1 MGRVQEIV
9 IPYSPRRE
17 MVAFHERTERFA
29 CIVAHRRYG
38 KTVGCANDLQKDV
51 LECPREAPHFAYVAP
66 TYAQAKDVVWEYLKK
81 FASPIP
87 GVTFHESELR
97 VNYPNGGRIR
107 LYGAE
112 NYERIR
118 GIYLDGIVL
127 DEYGDIDP
135 RAWAEVI
142 RPALADR
149 QGRATFIGTPK
160 GENHFAEV
168 YRRAML
174 DPDWFSL
181 TLRASETGVL
191 PQSELDAARREM
203 TPSQYA
209 REFECS
215 FAAATEGAIF
225 AADIEVAEQERRIG
239 RVPRDPLMQ
248 VHTSWDLGID
258 DATAIWFWQQAGQE
272 VRAIDYMEVSGES
285 LHELARR
292 VLAKNYNWGQ
302 HILPHDVE
310 VREMGTGKSRKEMLQ
325 LAGLSDIV
333 VTPALPV
340 QDGIEAARVML
351 AKVWFDAEKCARGL
365 QCLRNYRRE
374 FDEKRRVFKDKPL
387 HDWTSHAADALR
399 YFCMMR
405 SVGRYVFMPNDPGVV
420 YETDYS
426 VFGR

>member
-1 MGRVQEIV
+1 MGVQEIV
-9 IPYSPRRE
+9 IPYTPRKE
-17 MVAFHERTERFA
+17 MIEYHDRTQRFA

-38 KTVGCANDLQKDV
+38 KTVGSANDLQKDC
-51 LECPREAPHFAYVAP
+51 LQCPREAPRFAYIAP
-66 TYAQAKDVVWEYLKK
+66 TYAQAKDVVWEYLKR
-81 FASPIP
+81 FAAPIP
-87 GVTFHESELR
+87 GVSFHESELR
-97 VNYPNGGRIR
+97 VDYPNGGRIR

-112 NYERIR
+112 NYERLR
-118 GIYLDGIVL
+118 GLYLDGIVL

-168 YRRAML
+168 YRRAMQ

-191 PQSELDAARREM
+191 LQTELDAARREM
-203 TPSQYA
+203 TPNQYA

-225 AADIEVAEQERRIG
+225 AAEVEIAEREKRIG
-239 RVPRDPLMQ
+239 KVPRDPLLQ

-258 DATAIWFWQQAGQE
+258 DATAVWFWQQVGAE
-272 VRAIDYMEVSGES
+272 VRAIDYMEVSGEP
-285 LHELARR
+285 LHEIARR
-292 VLAKNYNWGQ
+292 VLEKRYNWGQ

-310 VREMGTGKSRKEMLQ
+310 VRELGTGKSRKEMLTA
-325 LAGLSDIV
+325 AGLADIV
-333 VTPALPV
+333 VAPALPV

-351 AKVWFDAEKCARGL
+351 AKMWFDTERCGRGL

-374 FDEKRRVFKDKPL
+374 FDDKRKVFKDKPL

-399 YFCMMR
+399 YFCIMR
-405 SVGRYVFMPNDPGVV
+405 QIGRYVIQPDSPHLR
-420 YETDYS
+420 YDTDYS
-426 VFGR
+426 SFG